1 MIAAPSV
8 ISTSDWPNKA
18 KVRYSSERLG
28 SYAFYMPVAEVE
40 DELIGDVSV
49 TQAVEGNPFSLPRL
63 DRHTFKQGGKD
74 SK

>member
-1 MIAAPSV
+1 MQSAQDFDTYA
-8 ISTSDWPNKA
+8 
-18 KVRYSSERLG
+18 SSSRDG
-28 SYAFYMPVAEVE
+28 IQTKTHAFCMLVAEVE
-40 DELIGDVSV
+40 DELIGDICV